1 VRVAQDFA
9 ATRIVAQHC
18 PELVERGPRPEE
30 REAQIVAWRRDL
42 ARQLAAT
49 IGALLPG
56 DRVTAEVGAP
66 EWLRGSA
73 VLALIG
79 PVAANSLLRCGGNG
93 NGGEEA
99 GVLLSLD
106 HASAL
111 ALAERSFG
119 GEGRVGEPI
128 EEPLPRSALLMS
140 DEVARAIAQA
150 LAKALLGGEA
160 APGFAAPGGE
170 VILRSESAA
179 RLRAI
184 HPASDCALV
193 TLRLANHQGCVWL
206 ARLAAPKEVFERL
219 LPAPVVRETPPGRQ
233 ASGAAS
239 FGAIPLN
246 LRAVLAEIDLT
257 LSQLSRLAPGDTIP
271 LAMPRAVPLHFGEAL
286 LGHGSI
292 GTLDDRIALRLT
304 QLPIQGIVP

>member
-1 VRVAQDFA
+1 MKIAQDFA
-9 ATRIVAQHC
+9 ATRIAAQHC

-42 ARQLAAT
+42 AAQLAAT

-56 DRVTAEVGAP
+56 DRVSAEVGAP
-66 EWLRGSA
+66 EWLSGPA

-79 PVAANSLLRCGGNG
+79 PVAANSLLRCGVRE
-93 NGGEEA
+93 NGGEGA

-106 HASAL
+106 HATAL

-128 EEPLPRSALLMS
+128 EDPLPRSALLMS

-150 LAKALLGGEA
+150 LAKARLGGEA
-160 APGFAAPGGE
+160 TGGFATAGGE

-184 HPASDCALV
+184 DPASDCALV
-193 TLRLANHQGCVWL
+193 TLRLASHEGCVWL
-206 ARLAAPKEVFERL
+206 ARLAAPKEAFERL
-219 LPAPVVRETPPGRQ
+219 LPAPVARAAPPGRQ

-246 LRAVLAEIDLT
+246 LRGVLAEIDLT

-271 LAMPRAVPLHFGEAL
+271 LAMPRAVPLHVGDAL
-286 LGHGSI
+286 LGYGSI

-304 QLPIQGIVP
+304 QLPFEGITP